1 MTDTLNCIELPQE
14 VYDTIDESINNL
26 KTKSLK
32 EVKEF
37 ATDLD
42 VKFNKNA
49 SIERMLDLIQ
59 VKLIDNAREEA
70 ADRAANAQHIAKVS
84 GMSARE
90 RDLLH
95 QAQKRAR
102 IEKSRETVIVDIKCL
117 DSSFIPRTDQGTE
130 NLKNGGMR
138 ICVCN
143 ADSTKITRDIVPV
156 DGKFAVPK
164 LVAGVLKG
172 IRSTQ
177 QVPIKEGGVKSQNK
191 STHGEP
197 AFRIT
202 EVPNPEHYIK
212 DAQNKLKSVAVSAAM
227 STVSGETITGRED

>member
-95 QAQKRAR
+95 QAQTRR
-102 IEKSRETVIVDIKCL
+102 SKC
-117 DSSFIPRTDQGTE
+117 
-130 NLKNGGMR
+130 
-138 ICVCN
+138 
-143 ADSTKITRDIVPV
+143 IVPLSL
-156 DGKFAVPK
+156 A
-164 LVAGVLKG
+164 
-172 IRSTQ
+172 STLG
-177 QVPIKEGGVKSQNK
+177 QV
-191 STHGEP
+191 
-197 AFRIT
+197 
-202 EVPNPEHYIK
+202 
-212 DAQNKLKSVAVSAAM
+212 
-227 STVSGETITGRED
+227 GRKWKVQTNGRRY